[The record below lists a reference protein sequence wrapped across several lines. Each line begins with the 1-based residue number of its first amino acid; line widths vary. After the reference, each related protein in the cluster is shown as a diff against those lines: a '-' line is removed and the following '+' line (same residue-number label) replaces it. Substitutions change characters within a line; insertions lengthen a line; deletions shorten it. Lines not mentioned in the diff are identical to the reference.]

1 MIQLKKYDFFWNLIK
16 RYVYNMIKIEFYLI
30 NIEFYIQIIEI
41 LL

>member
-16 RYVYNMIKIEFYLI
+16 RNVYNMIKIEFYLI